1 MTQISTKDFNN
12 NRSPASN
19 SIEVDQQTAGTNY
32 SSSPQVFSSPEEAT
46 INLLEL
52 EEMEPITEPPDTSS
66 LKQRTPQRS
75 VWNLQTKAAALAIAI
90 GTIPVLLTGFIA
102 YQFANE
108 SITREYSTSKITRA
122 TGIEDK
128 VLRFMRSRYGDIQIL
143 ADLPILTD
151 PILREITPVEEKQ
164 LVLNDFVKFSQ
175 VYNSIAVFDL
185 NGDVIVQSEG
195 DFLLNHSDRN
205 YFQAVIKTNKPFI
218 SKPSIS
224 KSVGIFSIY
233 FAAPIKDQ
241 VTGKTIAV
249 IRARMPV
256 EALDE
261 LIANFGD
268 GGDEY
273 HLVDFSDGVGKIFL
287 AKENNM
293 NRKEASAV
301 FSGWEQLQA
310 AGEKGSLIT
319 TDQIDKSK
327 KLLAYAQFGELEGL
341 PKLPW
346 EAVVTTPAQIA
357 FAPQRQLLLT
367 LTFGTGLTALLVGGI
382 ATNLAN
388 RATRPLLAAADAVE
402 KIGQGEL
409 DTQLAVQGQDELA
422 VLGANINDMAAQLKN
437 FVQEQ
442 ALATEQA
449 QLLAE
454 VTSARSIGTQA
465 LQEIFET
472 TVKGVRELLN
482 ADRALIYRFNF
493 DICGEVTAESVASD
507 FPSALDDQIQYPPVT
522 PQLMEIYKQGAV
534 VPNNDLMAVD
544 LTFEQLGFTE
554 SLAIKTSIE
563 VPILHEGELFGL
575 LSVHH
580 CAAQHDWQLSEIA
593 FFQQLATQLELSVD
607 RVILLEQTE
616 KLAQEQRQLKEDL
629 QQRAFELLE
638 EVEPVGRGDLTT
650 RANVTGDEIGTI
662 ADSYNATVEN
672 LRQIVIQVQ
681 AAARQ
686 VTETTTSNE
695 PVVQA
700 LSQEA
705 LRQTEEIAM
714 ALNRAQEMDQSV
726 QLVAVSAQ
734 QAEVAVQQ
742 AAQTVEEGDAVMN
755 QTVEGILTVQE
766 TISEAAKKVK
776 RLGESSQR
784 ISTVVKLINT
794 FAAQTNLL
802 ALNASMEAAR
812 AGEEGRGFAVVA
824 NQVRSLA
831 RQSAEA
837 TAEIKQLVAGIQ
849 AETNEVVAAMEA
861 GTEQVTTGTKLV
873 EETRRSLNKITLTSA
888 EISTLVEAIA
898 QATIVQSAASESV
911 TKTMTNVAEIAS
923 KTSTEASTVSSS
935 FEQLQIVA
943 QFLQQ
948 EVGRFKVS

>member
-1 MTQISTKDFNN
+1 MNSKQYPIEERIQNFRSSESRNQIET
-12 NRSPASN
+12 
-19 SIEVDQQTAGTNY
+19 
-32 SSSPQVFSSPEEAT
+32 QVFSSPEEPP

-52 EEMEPITEPPDTSS
+52 EEMEPITEPPGTSS
-66 LKQRTPQRS
+66 PEQRIPQRS
-75 VWNLQTKAAALAIAI
+75 TWNLQTKAAALAIAI

-102 YQFANE
+102 YQFANQ
-108 SITREYSTSKITRA
+108 SITREYSATKITRA

-151 PILREITPVEEKQ
+151 PTLREITPVEEKQ
-164 LVLNDFVKFSQ
+164 LVLNNFVKFSQ

-241 VTGKTIAV
+241 VTAQTIAV

-287 AKENNM
+287 AKENKM
-293 NRKEASAV
+293 NRKEASTV
-301 FSGWEQLQA
+301 FSRWEQLQA
-310 AGEKGSLIT
+310 VGETGSLVTI
-319 TDQIDKSK
+319 DQIDKSK
-327 KLLAYAQFGELEGL
+327 KLLTYAQFGELKGL

-346 EAVVTTPAQIA
+346 KAVVTTPAQIA

-382 ATNLAN
+382 ANNIAN
-388 RATRPLLAAADAVE
+388 RATRPLLVAADAVE

-449 QLLAE
+449 QLLAQ
-454 VTSARSIGTQA
+454 VTSARSVSTQA

-472 TVKGVRELLN
+472 TVKGVRELVN
-482 ADRALIYRFNF
+482 ADRALIYRFNS
-493 DICGEVTAESVASD
+493 DIRGEVTAESVASD
-507 FPSALDDQIQYPPVT
+507 FPSALENQIQYPRVT
-522 PQLMEIYKQGAV
+522 SQLLETYKQGAV

-544 LTFEQLGFTE
+544 LTFEQLGFVE

-580 CAAQHDWQLSEIA
+580 CAAPNNWQPSEIT
-593 FFQQLATQLELSVD
+593 FLQQLATQLELSVD

-616 KLAQEQRQLKEDL
+616 KLAQEQRQLKEEL

-638 EVEPVGRGDLTT
+638 EVDPVGRGDLTI
-650 RANVTGDEIGTI
+650 RAKVTGDEIGTI

-681 AAARQ
+681 AAASQ

-695 PVVQA
+695 PVVRA

-784 ISTVVKLINT
+784 ISAVVKLINT

-849 AETNEVVAAMEA
+849 AETKEVVAVMEA

-888 EISTLVEAIA
+888 EISTLVEAIS
-898 QATIVQSAASESV
+898 QATIVQYSASESV

-923 KTSTEASTVSSS
+923 QTSTEASTLSSS